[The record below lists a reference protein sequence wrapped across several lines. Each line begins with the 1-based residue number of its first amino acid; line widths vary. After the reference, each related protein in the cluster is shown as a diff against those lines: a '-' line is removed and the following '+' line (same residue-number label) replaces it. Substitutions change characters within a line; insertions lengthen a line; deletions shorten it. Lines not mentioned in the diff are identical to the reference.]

1 MESSLKNEIHSAR
14 GKVYL
19 FLRNCLYD
27 MPNDKFYK
35 MIEDMLFQLGNIVN
49 NSENADI
56 KLGYK
61 GMLNF
66 INIRKTLSGKK
77 LDELN
82 LHISREYT
90 SCLCL
95 PGTAQQEE
103 SYYISEDHILKQESN
118 DDMIKL
124 FYKYGFAIS
133 EKIQSDYDNVCIELA
148 FMSKLAYMSAD
159 TSNEEEY
166 KNLILEQLNF
176 HINHFDKWIYHF
188 YNKLIEQKII
198 ESKLYKYISQ
208 FSKGFIQE
216 DKFLLQELSLRTVA
230 PI

>member
-14 GKVYL
+14 GSIYL

-27 MPNDKFYK
+27 MPNETFYK
-35 MIEDMLFQLGNIVN
+35 MMEDMLSQLSQIINE
-49 NSENADI
+49 SENADM
-56 KLGYK
+56 KNGYN
-61 GMLNF
+61 GMLQF
-66 INIRKTLSGKK
+66 INIRKNLSGKE

-124 FYKYGFAIS
+124 FHKYGFALS
-133 EKIQSDYDNVCIELA
+133 AELQADYDNVCIELA

-159 TSNEEEY
+159 TEDDNEY
-166 KNLILEQLNF
+166 SKLILEQLDF
-176 HINHFDKWIYHF
+176 HKNHFDKWIYHF
-188 YNKLIEQKII
+188 YDKLIEQKII
-198 ESKLYKYISQ
+198 ESKLYKYIAE
-208 FSKGFIQE
+208 FSKGFIHE
-216 DKFLLQELSLRTVA
+216 DKLLLEELNSSNN
-230 PI
+230 

>member
-14 GKVYL
+14 GSIYL
-19 FLRNCLYD
+19 FLRNCLYN
-27 MPNDKFYK
+27 MPNETFYK
-35 MIEDMLFQLGNIVN
+35 MIEDMLSQLSQIINE
-49 NSENADI
+49 SENTDM
-56 KLGYK
+56 KKGYN
-61 GMLNF
+61 GMLQF
-66 INIRKTLSGKK
+66 INIRKNLSGNE

-103 SYYISEDHILKQESN
+103 SYYISEDHILRQESN

-124 FYKYGFAIS
+124 FHKYGFALS
-133 EKIQSDYDNVCIELA
+133 AELQADYDNVCIELA

-159 TSNEEEY
+159 TEDDNEY
-166 KNLILEQLNF
+166 SKLILEQLDF
-176 HINHFDKWIYHF
+176 HKNHFDKWIYHF

-198 ESKLYKYISQ
+198 ESKLYKYIAE
-208 FSKGFIQE
+208 FSKGFIHE
-216 DKFLLQELSLRTVA
+216 DKLLLEELNSSNN
-230 PI
+230 

>member
-14 GKVYL
+14 GSIYL

-27 MPNDKFYK
+27 MPNETFYK
-35 MIEDMLFQLGNIVN
+35 MIEDMLSQLSQIVN
-49 NSENADI
+49 ESENTDM
-56 KLGYK
+56 KKGYN
-61 GMLNF
+61 GMLQF
-66 INIRKTLSGKK
+66 INTRKNLSGNE

-103 SYYISEDHILKQESN
+103 SYYISEDHILRQESN

-124 FYKYGFAIS
+124 FHKYGFALS
-133 EKIQSDYDNVCIELA
+133 AELQADYDNVCIELA

-159 TSNEEEY
+159 TAEDDNEY
-166 KNLILEQLNF
+166 SKLILEQLDF
-176 HINHFDKWIYHF
+176 HKNHFDKWIYHF

-198 ESKLYKYISQ
+198 ESKLYKYIAE
-208 FSKGFIQE
+208 FSKGFIHE
-216 DKFLLQELSLRTVA
+216 DKLLLEELNSSNN
-230 PI
+230 